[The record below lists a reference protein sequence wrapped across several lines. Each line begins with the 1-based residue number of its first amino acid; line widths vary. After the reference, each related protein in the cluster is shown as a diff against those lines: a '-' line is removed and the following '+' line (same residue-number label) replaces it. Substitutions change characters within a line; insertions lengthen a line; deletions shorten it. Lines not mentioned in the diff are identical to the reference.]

1 MCSYHIFTFHTSF
14 HGKTCIWY
22 TINRERKGEKNQKKH
37 QKSFIQ
43 RVSIIFLEEIYE
55 EITLEELHIDEKKY
69 HSLVPF
75 LQTKRK

>member
-22 TINRERKGEKNQKKH
+22 AINRERKGEKNQKKH